1 MVKINYNYDKKEF
14 TKLFRKWYR
23 RTLKGNCIRIYFL
36 LLFLV
41 LGYITYRAGNKLLYT
56 SEGRTEKSILII
68 MSIPYLIVF
77 LLFLLFLFYNNIIA
91 YRCWKRTSFMKEI
104 LGTYIESISF
114 YNTYVVFEETVL
126 HAKIKKSFDYSDIQK
141 VMFYKNGMIFF
152 FEKTPLFIYKRDFS
166 TQKEYDSICK
176 WIKEKST

>member
-1 MVKINYNYDKKEF
+1 
-14 TKLFRKWYR
+14 
-23 RTLKGNCIRIYFL
+23 
-36 LLFLV
+36 
-41 LGYITYRAGNKLLYT
+41 
-56 SEGRTEKSILII
+56 
-68 MSIPYLIVF
+68 
-77 LLFLLFLFYNNIIA
+77 
-91 YRCWKRTSFMKEI
+91 MKEI